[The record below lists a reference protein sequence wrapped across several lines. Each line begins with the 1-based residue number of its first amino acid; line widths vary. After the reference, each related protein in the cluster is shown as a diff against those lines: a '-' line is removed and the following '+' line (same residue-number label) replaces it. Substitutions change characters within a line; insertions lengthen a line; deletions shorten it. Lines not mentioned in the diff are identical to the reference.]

1 MHRYFSHYT
10 FIYPDI
16 YLKNHIVEMN
26 DDGHIVRYF
35 PFEKEIE
42 KTEFHSGLLMFVP
55 KDITLDEIL
64 YMKDIQLK
72 LECVKNTSYCISDI
86 IYDLCDEGEA
96 KIN

>member
-16 YLKNHIVEMN
+16 YLKNHIVEMD

-42 KTEFHSGLLMFVP
+42 KTEFHSGLLMFVQ
-55 KDITLDEIL
+55 KGINVDEKIL
-64 YMKDIQLK
+64 FKVQDQLF
-72 LECVKNTSYCISDI
+72 LPFGSTVQDYISEYDI
-86 IYDLCDEGEA
+86 IDYN
-96 KIN
+96 I